1 MTRAQISRIRRT
13 LLRWY
18 AKAKR
23 DLPWRGSRDPYGI
36 WLSEVMLQQTRAA
49 AVVPYYRRFLLR
61 FPSPRELAAAPEA
74 DVLAHWAGLG
84 YYSRAR
90 NLRRAAQSIVE
101 RGAFPSDYDSI
112 RALPGAG
119 AYTAAAV
126 ASIAFGASHA
136 VLDGNVLRVL
146 SRFTAES
153 GPVGAASTRERLR
166 VVAQS
171 LLDPNHPGDFNQ
183 ALMELGATLC
193 APGNPACTEC
203 PLSRECLANRSGR
216 QREFPVKKP
225 QKKIV
230 ETAKLLLV
238 IQQSESVL
246 FWQRPVGDKRLGGF
260 WELPEPAQL
269 PDAKLSKCLGSVPH
283 GIMRTKYVCEVW
295 EASLTEA
302 PEGFRWLNRNL
313 LGTMPISAMAGKAL
327 SLYPEK

>member
-1 MTRAQISRIRRT
+1 M
-13 LLRWY
+13 
-18 AKAKR
+18 
-23 DLPWRGSRDPYGI
+23 DPYAI

-49 AVVPYYRRFLLR
+49 AAIPYYRRFLRR
-61 FPSPRELAAAPEA
+61 FPSPRELASAPEPE
-74 DVLAHWAGLG
+74 VLAHWAGLG
-84 YYSRAR
+84 YYARAR
-90 NLRRAAQSIVE
+90 NLQRAAKSIVE
-101 RGAFPSDYDSI
+101 RGEFPSDYDSI

-126 ASIAFGASHA
+126 ASIAFGAPHA
-136 VLDGNVLRVL
+136 VLDGNVIRVL

-166 VVAQS
+166 RVAQT
-171 LLDPNHPGDFNQ
+171 LLDAGRPGDFNQ
-183 ALMELGATLC
+183 AMMELGATLC
-193 APGNPACTEC
+193 APRDPACPEC
-203 PLSRECLANRSGR
+203 PLSGECLANRSGR
-216 QREFPVKKP
+216 QREFPNKKP

-238 IQQSESVL
+238 IQQGESVL
-246 FWQRPVGDKRLGGF
+246 FWQRPAGGKRLGGF

-295 EASLTEA
+295 EATLTEV
-302 PEGFRWLNRNL
+302 PEGFRWLKRNL
-313 LGTMPISAMAGKAL
+313 LGSMPVSAMAGKAL